1 MATIDQAIRP
11 YISQAQWKQKCAR
24 MEKDMPELWE
34 GLYPRIYPNPPCC
47 GEYCPAEDAAH
58 ILLTQFY
65 EAGHYR
71 GSDADKKR
79 THFIVMAEEL
89 RASRMPHTW
98 IGEGIM
104 EAIKRTKP
112 PTNLSWTTVALPF
125 PAMILM
131 LPKGALV
138 HPSEGDVRFIAYS
151 RFLGVKR
158 DGTRIGMFV
167 LFGFS
172 ERGIVLAGEFSDCKK
187 TSVPFHDG
195 GVQSEALRL
204 LFNTLLII
212 KARPDLVTEPQL
224 LNRVCEI
231 PKPAKEFWSCRVLGE
246 HYTTRQKQLNDH
258 GALAE
263 R

>member
-1 MATIDQAIRP
+1 MAIIEQAIRP
-11 YISQAQWKQKCAR
+11 YISEAQWKQKCAR
-24 MEKDMPELWE
+24 LEKDMPELWK

-47 GEYCPAEDAAH
+47 GEYCPAECAAH
-58 ILLTQFY
+58 ILLTQFD
-65 EAGHYR
+65 EAWQYR
-71 GSDADKKR
+71 GSDADKKS

-89 RASRMPHTW
+89 KASKIPHAW
-98 IGEGIM
+98 IGQGIV
-104 EAIKRTKP
+104 ETIKRTKP
-112 PTNLSWTTVALPF
+112 PTNLNWTTVALRF

-131 LPKGALV
+131 LPKGTLL
-138 HPSEGDVRFIAYS
+138 HPSEGEVRFIAYS

-167 LFGFS
+167 FFGFS
-172 ERGIVLAGEFSDCKK
+172 ERGIVLAGEFSDCKNA
-187 TSVPFHDG
+187 SVSFHDG

-224 LNRVCEI
+224 LSRVYEI

-246 HYTTRQKQLNDH
+246 HYPMRHRQ
-258 GALAE
+258 
-263 R
+263 

>member
-11 YISQAQWKQKCAR
+11 YISEAQWKQKYAR
-24 MEKDMPELWE
+24 LEKDMPELWE

-89 RASRMPHTW
+89 KASRMPHTW
-98 IGEGIM
+98 IGQGIV

-112 PTNLSWTTVALPF
+112 PTPLNWTTVALSF

-131 LPKGALV
+131 LPKGALL

-158 DGTRIGMFV
+158 DGTRMGMFV
-167 LFGFS
+167 FFGFS
-172 ERGIVLAGEFSDCKK
+172 ERGIVLAGEFSDCKNA
-187 TSVPFHDG
+187 SVSFHDG

-204 LFNTLLII
+204 LFNTLLIMR
-212 KARPDLVTEPQL
+212 ARPDLVTESQL
-224 LNRVCEI
+224 LNRVYEI

-246 HYTTRQKQLNDH
+246 HYTMRQKQLNDH
-258 GALAE
+258 GALSE